1 MTLGLVTLFVAMTD
15 DLVAALRGRSTSY
28 DTARARK
35 SGAMPGF
42 ER

>member
-1 MTLGLVTLFVAMTD
+1 MALGLATLFVATTD

-35 SGAMPGF
+35 TEAMPGF